1 MIINFSGINFFNIN
15 KYQFKN
21 LLKPG
26 LLVFPSGPGLASI
39 NKDFV
44 YLKSLQDANIVFFDS
59 GFFVLLLR
67 LFKNIKVYKFSGY
80 KFIKLFINYLKSQ
93 NYKSLFIIES
103 DTDSAKVNKLYLKR
117 HGIFLQGQYIAP
129 IYKRG
134 SYIKDVILIRKLK
147 KIKPSYILI
156 NLGGGVQEI
165 LGSYIKN
172 KISYKPTII
181 CTGAALSFLTK
192 KQAPVNDW
200 IDKFYLGWLL
210 RCIYNPIVFIP
221 RYLSALKL
229 IRLTLFSKIKIIK

>member
-93 NYKSLFIIES
+93 NHKSLFIIES

-117 HGIFLQGQYIAP
+117 YGIFLQGQYIAP

-192 KQAPVNDW
+192 KQAPINDW

>member
-1 MIINFSGINFFNIN
+1 MIINLFGINFFNIN

-21 LLKPG
+21 LLQPG

-67 LFKNIKVYKFSGY
+67 LFKNIKVHKFSGY
-80 KFIKLFINYLKSQ
+80 KFIKLFITYLESQ

-117 HGIFLQGQYIAP
+117 HNIFLRGQYIAP

-156 NLGGGVQEI
+156 NLGGGVQEV

-192 KQAPVNDW
+192 KQAPINDW

-210 RCIYNPIVFIP
+210 RSIYNPIVFIP

-229 IRLTLFSKIKIIK
+229 IRLVLFSRIKIIK